1 MLWHSK
7 NFGNP
12 GGRGSYALEIHKGG
26 GVQKMLPS
34 MGVVWI
40 FSGIVHLQKSAP

>member
-7 NFGNP
+7 NLGNP
-12 GGRGSYALEIHKGG
+12 GGRGSYVLEIQMGEGG
-26 GVQKMLPS
+26 AQKMLPS

-40 FSGIVHLQKSAP
+40 FSGIVHL

>member
-7 NFGNP
+7 NLGNP
-12 GGRGSYALEIHKGG
+12 GGRGSYILEIQMGEGG

-34 MGVVWI
+34 MGIVLI
-40 FSGIVHLQKSAP
+40 FSGIVHL